1 MVLTKGLGNCI
12 TVLTKGLGNCI
23 TVLTKGLGNCIM
35 ASQATRLDTLGISLQ
50 GLVELRDN
58 TDKEGFLRTLK
69 DKGLRSKVL
78 RDKLHQAVLRL
89 T

>member
-1 MVLTKGLGNCI
+1 MQLRQWAQQKHAHHRKMVLTKGLGNCI
-12 TVLTKGLGNCI
+12 T
-23 TVLTKGLGNCIM
+23 

-50 GLVELRDN
+50 DLVELRDS
-58 TDKEGFLRTLK
+58 TDKEVFLRTLK

-78 RDKLHQAVLRL
+78 RDKLYQAVLRL